1 MIQEFVN
8 VILDVL
14 LPMPNVT
21 EVQNRGH
28 IVLYKDGVIFDKILA
43 QSVWF
48 LSDRNKFIK
57 METELIARLFKH
69 KNQLNQSD
77 LDTFLFEA
85 NKAWWLAKGKL

>member
-21 EVQNRGH
+21 AVQNRGH
-28 IVLYKDGVIFDKILA
+28 IVLYKDGVIFGKILA

-57 METELIARLFKH
+57 METELIARLFKP

>member
-1 MIQEFVN
+1 
-8 VILDVL
+8 
-14 LPMPNVT
+14 MPNVT
-21 EVQNRGH
+21 AVQNRGH
-28 IVLYKDGVIFDKILA
+28 IVLYKDGVIFGKILA

-57 METELIARLFKH
+57 METELIARLFKP

-85 NKAWWLAKGKL
+85 NKVWWLAKGKL